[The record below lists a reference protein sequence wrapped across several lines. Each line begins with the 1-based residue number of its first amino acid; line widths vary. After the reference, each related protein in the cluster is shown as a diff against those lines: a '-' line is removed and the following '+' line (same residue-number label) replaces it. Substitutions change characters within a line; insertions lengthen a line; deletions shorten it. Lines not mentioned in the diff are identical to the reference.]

1 MLTGL
6 RISNVAV
13 IEEVEVGFG
22 AGLTVL
28 TGETGAGKSILVD
41 ALGLLLGGRADADCI
56 RAGCEEAS
64 VEGVFLRTAPLA
76 ARLEELGLPDLGEE
90 LAVRRVV
97 GRTGRGKA
105 YVNGAL
111 VTVGVLARLMRGAV
125 DIAGQHE
132 HVSLFDSA
140 LHRALLDRYGDLAGA
155 LTAYYADYA
164 ALKDVQARMEALG
177 GDEARVRQRAEFL
190 RFQLEEIVKVDPKPG
205 EDALLD
211 QERKRLAGSEKL
223 RRNAAEA
230 EALLCGGEDGSVVE
244 GVGRALGLVNEALK
258 LDPALGAL
266 AQSLGGALA
275 ELEEAGRGLGR
286 YVGALESDPER
297 LAEVD
302 ERLDAIKRLCRK
314 HASPLDGVLAR
325 RGELEAELATLD
337 NRQEILEGLEAERR
351 KAEARARQSGAALS
365 RARAACAQDF
375 ASGVREGLAQLAL
388 GKAAFEV
395 RVTPTEALRP
405 EGLDEVEFL
414 FSANPG
420 EPQRPLAKVAS
431 GGEASRLLL
440 ALKRALAGSD
450 GCGSYILDE
459 ADSGVSGAIAD
470 VVGRMIKDVSGHR
483 QVLCITH
490 LPQVAAYAD
499 AHLLI
504 RKDLRGGRTVSEVVP
519 LSAGAER
526 TQELARMLSGVE
538 VTREALGAAEA
549 LVRSA
554 QQRSARGAPAPA
566 SGRRAA
572 LQPAPLPTGAGEGGS
587 SERRRLRRSA

>member
-22 AGLTVL
+22 TGLTVL

-111 VTVGVLARLMRGAV
+111 VTVGVLGKLMRGAV

-132 HVSLFDSA
+132 HVSLFDGA
-140 LHRALLDRYGDLAGA
+140 LHRALLDRYGELAGA
-155 LTAYYADYA
+155 LTAYYGDYA
-164 ALKDVQARMEALG
+164 ALRDVQSRMEALG
-177 GDEARVRQRAEFL
+177 GDEAKVRQRAEFL
-190 RFQLEEIVKVDPKPG
+190 RFQLEEIVRVDPKPG
-205 EDALLD
+205 EDAALD

-223 RRNAAEA
+223 RRQAAEA

-244 GVGRALGLVNEALK
+244 GVGRALGLVSEALK
-258 LDPALGAL
+258 LDPALAPL

-314 HASPLDGVLAR
+314 HASPLEAVLAR
-325 RGELEAELATLD
+325 RGELEAELSTLD
-337 NRQEILEGLEAERR
+337 NRQEILESLDAERR
-351 KAEARARQSGAALS
+351 KAEAKARASGAALS
-365 RARAACAQDF
+365 KARAACAADF
-375 ASGVREGLAQLAL
+375 GARVREGLAQLAL

-395 RVTPTEALRP
+395 RVTPTESLRP
-405 EGLDEVEFL
+405 EGLDEVEFF

-420 EPQRPLAKVAS
+420 EPLRALAKVAS

-504 RKDLRGGRTVSEVVP
+504 RKDLRGERTVSEVVA
-519 LSAGAER
+519 LAAGSER

-554 QQRSARGAPAPA
+554 QQRSARAAPA
-566 SGRRAA
+566 GRRAA
-572 LQPAPLPTGAGEGGS
+572 LQPAPLPSGAGEGGG
-587 SERRRLRRSA
+587 ERRRLRRTA

>member
-1 MLTGL
+1 M

-22 AGLTVL
+22 TGLTVL

-41 ALGLLLGGRADADCI
+41 SLGLLLGGRADADCV
-56 RAGCEEAS
+56 RAGCDEAS
-64 VEGVFLRTAPLA
+64 VEGVFLRTPVLG

-90 LAVRRVV
+90 LSVRRVV

-132 HVSLFDSA
+132 HVSLFDAA
-140 LHRALLDRYGDLAGA
+140 LHRALLDRYGDLSAA
-155 LTAYYADYA
+155 LTAYYGDYA
-164 ALKDVQARMEALG
+164 ALRDVQGRMEALG
-177 GDEARVRQRAEFL
+177 GDETKVRQRAEFL
-190 RFQLEEIVKVDPKPG
+190 RFQLEEIVRVDPQPG
-205 EDALLD
+205 EDLALD
-211 QERKRLAGSEKL
+211 AERKRLAGAEKL
-223 RRNAAEA
+223 RRQAAEA
-230 EALLCGGEDGSVVE
+230 EALLCGGEDGNAVEVV
-244 GVGRALGLVNEALK
+244 GKSLSLVQEALK
-258 LDPALGAL
+258 LDASLAPL

-286 YVGALESDPER
+286 YVGALDGDPER

-314 HASPLDGVLAR
+314 HAAPLEAVLAR

-337 NRQEILEGLEAERR
+337 NRQEILEELEAERR
-351 KAEARARQSGAALS
+351 KAEARARASGTALS
-365 RARAACAQDF
+365 KARSACARDF
-375 ASGVREGLAQLAL
+375 AAGVREGLSQLAL

-395 RVTPTEALRP
+395 RVTPTETLRP
-405 EGLDEVEFL
+405 EGLDEVEFF

-420 EPQRPLAKVAS
+420 EPSRPLAKVAS

-450 GCGSYILDE
+450 GCGSYVLDE

-470 VVGRMIKDVSGHR
+470 VVGRMIRDVSGHR

-504 RKDLRGGRTVSEVVP
+504 RKDLRGERTVSEVVP
-519 LSAGAER
+519 LAAGAER

-549 LVRSA
+549 LVRAA
-554 QQRSARGAPAPA
+554 QQQRARPAAAPAPA
-566 SGRRAA
+566 KRGAPGA
-572 LQPAPLPTGAGEGGS
+572 GPAPVPAGEGGG
-587 SERRRLRRSA
+587 ERRRLRRSA